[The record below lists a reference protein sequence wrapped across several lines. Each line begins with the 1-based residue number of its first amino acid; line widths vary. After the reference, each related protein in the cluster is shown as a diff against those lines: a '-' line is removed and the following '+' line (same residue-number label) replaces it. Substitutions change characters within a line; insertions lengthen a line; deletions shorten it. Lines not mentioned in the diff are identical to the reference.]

1 MPDIIRKLD
10 DVSAQ
15 RILSVIA
22 RSRTSMVAGK
32 VDWTADLRLALA
44 SEFDA
49 GPAATPVS
57 EGELAR
63 QALLV
68 LAEDPDTRNAI
79 ETMADQPQSLQKFDL
94 GASIALT
101 AAVLMVL
108 QTHVHFERGTDG
120 KWSLKV
126 EKKPTSE
133 ALLKGLVQKLLSYGK

>member
-1 MPDIIRKLD
+1 MADIIRKLD
-10 DVSAQ
+10 DVTAQ

-22 RSRTSMVAGK
+22 RSHAATVSRK
-32 VDWTADLRLALA
+32 VDWTSDLRQALA

-49 GPAATPVS
+49 GPVTTSVS
-57 EGELAR
+57 DGELAR

-79 ETMADQPQSLQKFDL
+79 ETMAAQPQSLQKFDF

-101 AAVLMVL
+101 TAVLMVL
-108 QTHVHFERGTDG
+108 QSHIQFERTNDG

-133 ALLKGLVQKLLSYGK
+133 ALLKGLVQKLLGYAR